1 MSLFSVFWDAEAG
14 VFLAIADLGAYGL
27 ETAVISAERRNEDG
41 DHIPCG
47 LFEVTRTESDLS
59 NVIAITIPKDS
70 QDSVD
75 LRLELIGHAP
85 QIGDVREDDDFVL
98 FREGIDAPILTQ
110 TTKWTIA
117 GDQLTFDVTGGQD
130 SAPSDR
136 ISHVYLSPR
145 EGGAVYPAVIGASDG
160 EGCVLEVQADF
171 VASREDPERQMLEV
185 ILSTVENQLAMNTE
199 VMCYTMSAV
208 VHVLPLL
215 SDENSA
221 SRVAR
226 DDNFCISELLTTG
239 AGTSTLR
246 FIAGRDLARN
256 WDGYTINSGAPK
268 MVDILDRL
276 IIETSPPATLLF
288 RDAKSNLQQIGK
300 KGVAVL
306 ALGPREFW
314 YVDNGR
320 LVDRILSEERSFSN
334 EPPNSFPAVLS
345 ENGLKAS
352 VADLERATEI
362 TVFAF
367 ASTVARLP
375 NKYAPRSSQVFIDH
389 AALYTAISLQSEAIL
404 ASRDMMNVGRALRD
418 PERYEPIR
426 ELAKAV
432 LSVSSRVGASSIL
445 AKWVDSDNT
454 NEWSAYAAA
463 LDDSIKLAANA
474 GILLSP
480 DDVAQLYGSD
490 DYNQKEEFRQLSRSA
505 NMLIKAG
512 IVSEDDPNFLEGL
525 DRLEARKRRFA
536 TLRKNALSAISSI
549 TTELGP
555 FELLP
560 NTEKEILDWLMK
572 PSPAVEDCDG
582 PMDRISQFF
591 AEKVNELCSEA
602 TGAKPQAE
610 FSMRFGR
617 ILRWAID
624 DDACKI
630 ERLVKGGLSDPVE
643 LSRNNV
649 LSMGLAE
656 QQVGFS
662 HRLRLDD
669 SLIEWMTGED
679 PAPAIVVKWRR
690 TLNKAYKAASPS
702 ASSG

>member
-1 MSLFSVFWDAEAG
+1 MSLFRVFWDAEAG
-14 VFLAIADLGAYGL
+14 VFLALSDLGAYGL
-27 ETAVISAERRNEDG
+27 ETAVISAERKNEEG

-47 LFEVTRTESDLS
+47 LFEVARTETDLS
-59 NVIAITIPKDS
+59 NVIAITIPKDD

-85 QIGDVREDDDFVL
+85 QIGDVREYDDFVL
-98 FREGIDAPILTQ
+98 FREGTDAPILTQ

-117 GDQLTFDVTGGQD
+117 GDQLTFDVIGGQD
-130 SAPSDR
+130 RAPSDR

-160 EGCVLEVQADF
+160 EGCVLEVQADL
-171 VASREDPERQMLEV
+171 VTSREDPERQMLEV
-185 ILSTVENQLAMNTE
+185 TLSTKENQLVMNTE
-199 VMCYTMSAV
+199 VLCYTMSAV
-208 VHVLPLL
+208 FHVLPLL
-215 SDENSA
+215 SDENNA
-221 SRVAR
+221 SHVAR
-226 DDNFCISELLTTG
+226 NDNFCTSELLTTG
-239 AGTSTLR
+239 ADTSTLR
-246 FIAGRDLARN
+246 LIAGRDLAKN
-256 WDGYTINSGAPK
+256 WDGYTTNSGAPK
-268 MVDILDRL
+268 KLDILDRL

-288 RDAKSNLQQIGK
+288 DDAKSNLQQIGK

-306 ALGPREFW
+306 ALGPRDVW
-314 YVDNGR
+314 HADNGR

-352 VADLERATEI
+352 AADLKRATEI

-375 NKYAPRSSQVFIDH
+375 NKYAPRSSQVFIDQ

-418 PERYEPIR
+418 PDQYEPIR
-426 ELAKAV
+426 ALAKAV
-432 LSVSSRVGASSIL
+432 LSDSSRVGASSIL
-445 AKWVDSDNT
+445 AKWIDSDKT

-463 LDDSIKLAANA
+463 LDDAIKLAANA

-480 DDVAQLYGSD
+480 DDVAQLYGND
-490 DYNQKEEFRQLSRSA
+490 DHDQNDKFRQLSRSA

-512 IVSEDDPNFLEGL
+512 IVSEDDPNLLEGW
-525 DRLEARKRRFA
+525 DQLEARKRRFA

-549 TTELGP
+549 MTELGP
-555 FELLP
+555 FERLP
-560 NTEKEILDWLMK
+560 GTENEILDKLMN
-572 PSPAVEDCDG
+572 PSPADENFNG
-582 PMDRISQFF
+582 PLDRISRFF
-591 AEKVNELCSEA
+591 EEKVNELCSKT
-602 TGAKPQAE
+602 TGAEPHAE
-610 FSMRFGR
+610 FAMRFGR
-617 ILRWAID
+617 LLRSAID

-630 ERLVKGGLSDPVE
+630 ECLVKAGLSDPVE

-649 LSMGLAE
+649 LSMGLSE

-669 SLIEWMTGED
+669 NLVEWMTSEA
-679 PAPAIVVKWRR
+679 PVPAIVEEWRR
-690 TLNKAYKAASPS
+690 TLNITYQAVSPS